1 MISAMPAVA
10 LRRERKKEK
19 TISSHDSIASL
30 SRGRGFAKRS
40 RTQSISTI
48 SSLAENHLDVRYRKS
63 RANVFKMDE
72 QKLRLLIYLGTV
84 LLVAGLVLVF
94 LGVGAGVS
102 TAQTIGLVFIGFGA
116 LLCFVKVFVSEQQAT
131 LIKRPKIASVSKDS
145 LYTMTATST
154 NTTSPGDQSTD
165 FASLPIQRS
174 PMSPAEES
182 GATTQSDHSRSLTPT
197 RLNSIPET
205 QVLLVDEEKS
215 DKF

>member
-19 TISSHDSIASL
+19 SISSHGSVASL

-48 SSLAENHLDVRYRKS
+48 SSLGENHLDVRYRKS
-63 RANVFKMDE
+63 RANLFKMDE

-94 LGVGAGVS
+94 LGVGAGVN

-145 LYTMTATST
+145 LCIMTATST

-174 PMSPAEES
+174 PLSPTEES
-182 GATTQSDHSRSLTPT
+182 GIATQSNQSRSLTPT
-197 RLNSIPET
+197 CLNSIPET